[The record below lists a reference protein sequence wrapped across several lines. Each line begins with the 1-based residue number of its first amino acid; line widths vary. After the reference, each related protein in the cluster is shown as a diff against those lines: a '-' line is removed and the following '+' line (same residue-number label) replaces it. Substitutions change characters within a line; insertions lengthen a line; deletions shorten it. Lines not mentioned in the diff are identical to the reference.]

1 MNPLDNPVVAQPSVF
16 RPTVTV
22 VGNREILPS
31 TTQWVRLF
39 ALPTNPIDAMATS
52 LGWLWAAYGTTLL
65 TLISPLA
72 VQVALGFIW
81 LFLLGSLGLLVTKDT
96 TRYPDAVWVSLSV
109 LIGVALCL

>member
-1 MNPLDNPVVAQPSVF
+1 MNPNDNPVVSQPSVF

-22 VGNREILPS
+22 VGNREIIPS

-65 TLISPLA
+65 TFVSPLA
-72 VQVALGFIW
+72 VQVGLVFIW
-81 LFLLGSLGLLVTKDT
+81 VFLVGSLALLVVKEP
-96 TRYPDAVWVSLSV
+96 TRYPDAVWVSLSILLGV
-109 LIGVALCL
+109 LVCL